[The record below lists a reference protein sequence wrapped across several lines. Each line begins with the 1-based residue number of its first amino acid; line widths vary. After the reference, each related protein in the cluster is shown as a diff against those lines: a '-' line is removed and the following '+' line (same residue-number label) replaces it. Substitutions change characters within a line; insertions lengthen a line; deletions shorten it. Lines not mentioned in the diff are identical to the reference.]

1 MRIGIVVGEKS
12 GDELGAGLILE
23 LKKTFPQMKFEGIL
37 GPKLIKLGGDKWAS
51 SEELSLLGIFEP
63 LKALPRLLL
72 LRRKITKRWIDNPP
86 DVFIGV
92 DAPEFNI
99 DLEIQ
104 LKKNRYKN
112 ITLCFTLYLGL
123 AKK

>member
-51 SEELSLLGIFEP
+51 SEELSLMGIFEP